1 MAQNTV
7 RRDDRTEIKLKGWKK
22 IASLL
27 REDTSGFHP
36 RLIALNFLVG
46 LLPRQGAPLTRAR
59 LLSLVGFRIG
69 EGTRFAEPPRFNG
82 DPYFDIAPVP
92 TSGDM
97 QLRWGPTGTVDAVW
111 SDWSPSQTVLP

>member
-1 MAQNTV
+1 M
-7 RRDDRTEIKLKGWKK
+7 DGKLSAIITTTNQPYGQARYRANSGSPW
-22 IASLL
+22 IESVIGYVGG
-27 REDTSGFHP
+27 DTDP
-36 RLIALNFLVG
+36 
-46 LLPRQGAPLTRAR
+46 
-59 LLSLVGFRIG
+59 
-69 EGTRFAEPPRFNG
+69 GTPPRFNG